1 MKLLFTYCLIT
12 LLLCWSNPIISQ
24 EQDVAFTGN
33 IHVSGSVQPIANAS
47 IQLKK
52 GKIGT
57 SSNADGRFIL
67 NVPSQ
72 FLPDSL
78 VVSCVGFET
87 LVVPLTAS
95 NKERMQLTLHPIVVK
110 LGEVMVNKRDGL
122 AIMKEVIARIPQ
134 NYDTTNIRL
143 TASYREYIRLKD
155 DTINYNESLLDIY
168 KTFHTTK
175 TNQNQIKIL
184 KGQKLPSDD
193 HGDPRFYNWIKNI
206 TNTAYSSL
214 SEDVQP
220 YTEAPRSFMNANNF
234 RYYNFDYVETIQK
247 DTSNL
252 MVISFSPKRSSKRAL
267 IEGKLYIEEAT
278 LAIVMCEWRL
288 TPAGVRYIN
297 RHGKGGIGYTI
308 MSAVLR
314 ASMDF
319 RGIKTV
325 INYKKHGDK
334 WYLSAINRYWDV
346 LIDSRKRNMKAIP
359 WKGHFSMLV
368 TDINTKDV
376 KPFTNGVISP
386 ASSLNNEIR
395 RTANRAS
402 WEDATILSQKV
413 FDTLKNTETNS
424 AKHDDHK
431 PDSDIIHISN
441 RANGFTYA
449 DTLRGMLSAPR
460 TCYDVTFYHL
470 DVDVDLASRAIK
482 GNNKIKFKVVTPFK
496 RMQVDLYANM
506 PIDKILFKEQSL
518 PYERVH
524 NAVFIDFPEVQQEGT
539 LQELS
544 IFYKGTPQVPDL
556 KLPMYGGFLWDKDA
570 LGNPWVQMVC
580 QGSGASLL
588 WDKDALG
595 NPWVQ
600 MVCQG
605 SGASLWWPNK
615 DHQSDEPDSMR
626 IWITVPQEYTEI
638 SNGVLAH
645 KTPLANQKMR
655 FEWKITYPINNYN
668 VSFCI
673 GKYAH
678 FDDHYIDNNNDTLKL
693 NYYVM
698 PYHLQLGK
706 QLFQQVKPMLKIY
719 EKYFGKYPFP
729 RDGFT
734 LLESPYP
741 MEHQSGV
748 CIGKAIVD
756 SSSLIIPRVMWH
768 EVAHEWWGNAV
779 TSKDIADMWIHEAF
793 ATYAES
799 LMVEESYGK
808 AAAIE
813 YINNQRNEVL
823 NHEPVIGVYDV
834 NHIHY
839 NIEDMYTKGSLL
851 LHTFRSV
858 LNDDER
864 WFSLLKN
871 IQAHFRYQTIT
882 SDELIDY
889 ICRQTGRNYR
899 PIFDQYLRYTGIPTL
914 QYSLLENNNNLTV
927 RYRWQADHP
936 NFDMPI
942 KISVAENQFDT
953 IYPSSEWKTVTLKN
967 MNEDN
972 FEVDEEGFY
981 IKSAQIE

>member
-1 MKLLFTYCLIT
+1 MLQKKPMKLLFTYFLT
-12 LLLCWSNPIISQ
+12 NLLLYWSNPVISQ
-24 EQDVAFTGN
+24 EHRLTLTGN
-33 IHVSGSVQPIANAS
+33 IHVSSSVQPIANAS

-57 SSNADGRFIL
+57 SSNADGKFIL
-67 NVPSQ
+67 KVPSQ

-87 LVVPLTAS
+87 LVVPVPAS
-95 NKERMQLTLHPIVVK
+95 NKEHMQLALHPTIVK

-134 NYDTTNIRL
+134 NYDTTNIQL
-143 TASYREYIRLKD
+143 TAFYREYIRLKD

-175 TNQNQIKIL
+175 TNQNQIRIL
-184 KGQKLPSDD
+184 KGQKLSLDD
-193 HGDPRFYNWIKNI
+193 RGDPRFYNWVKNI

-220 YTEAPRSFMNANNF
+220 YTGAPRSFMNAKNF
-234 RYYNFDYVETIQK
+234 RYYNIDYVETIQK

-252 MVISFSPKRSSKRAL
+252 IVLSFSPKRSSRRAL

-278 LAIVMCEWRL
+278 LAIVTCEWRL

-308 MSAVLR
+308 MSAILR

-319 RGIKTV
+319 TGIKTV
-325 INYKKHGDK
+325 INYKKHQSK
-334 WYLSAINRYWDV
+334 WYLSTINRYWDV

-359 WKGHFSMLV
+359 WKAHFSMLV
-368 TDINTKDV
+368 TDINTKEV
-376 KPFTNGVISP
+376 QPFTTGVISP
-386 ASSLNNEIR
+386 ASALNNEIR

-402 WEDATILSQKV
+402 WEDSTILSQEV
-413 FDTLKNTETNS
+413 LDTLKHPYTDP
-424 AKHDDHK
+424 AKNNGEKHH
-431 PDSDIIHISN
+431 SDTIHISN

-482 GNNKIKFKVVTPFK
+482 GNNKITFKVVTPFK

-506 PIDKILFKEQSL
+506 SIDKILFKGQSL

-524 NAVFIDFPEVQQEGT
+524 NAVFIHFPEIQQAGTQQELT
-539 LQELS
+539 
-544 IFYKGTPQVPDL
+544 IFYKGTPQVPDF
-556 KLPMYGGFLWDKDA
+556 KLPMYGG
-570 LGNPWVQMVC
+570 
-580 QGSGASLL
+580 LL
-588 WDKDALG
+588 WDKDELG

-638 SNGVLAH
+638 SNGVLTQ
-645 KTPLANQKMR
+645 KTPVANQKMR
-655 FEWKITYPINNYN
+655 FEWKVTYPINNYN

-678 FDDHYIDNNNDTLKL
+678 FDDHYIDNNNDTLTL

-748 CIGKAIVD
+748 CIGKMIVD
-756 SSSLIIPRVMWH
+756 SLSMVLPRVMWH

-799 LMVEESYGK
+799 LMVEEIYGK
-808 AAAIE
+808 ATAIE
-813 YINNQRNEVL
+813 YINDQRNSVL
-823 NHEPVIGVYDV
+823 NHEPVIGVYHV

-839 NIEDMYTKGSLL
+839 NIEDMYSKGSLL

-858 LNDDER
+858 LNDDDR
-864 WFSLLKN
+864 WFNLLKN
-871 IQAHFRYQTIT
+871 IQEHFRYQTIT
-882 SDELIDY
+882 SDELVDY

-899 PIFDQYLRYTGIPTL
+899 PIFDQYLKYIGIPTL
-914 QYSLLENNNNLTV
+914 QYSLVEKNNELAV
-927 RYRWQADHP
+927 RYRWQADNP
-936 NFDMPI
+936 NFDMPV
-942 KISVAENQFDT
+942 KISVAENQFDI
-953 IYPSSEWKTVTLKN
+953 IYPSSEWKTMTLKN

-981 IKSAQIE
+981 IRSEQIE